1 MIKKILQI
9 ILQIIFLSGVSCNF
23 ERDRSINAGN
33 RHDFLQVPS
42 PEWEDQILYFIVTDR
57 FMDGDSTNNDQGAG
71 EYKKGDGGYWNG
83 GDLKGITQKINYI
96 KELGITG
103 IWITPPVANQ
113 WRNPQLTG
121 TGNHGYWASRLDQVD
136 QHLGDLEDYKMLSAT
151 LHSKGMYLIQDVV
164 VNHFGDFYT
173 YDGPYDPEDVSKNFK
188 RHDVEQPMQYP
199 FNHNDARKEEDRELG
214 IYHFAPNFTDHSDT
228 IQKTQFQF
236 ADLDDLNTSNPLVR
250 DVLRENFGY
259 WIKEVGV
266 DGFRFDTPH
275 MVEHDF
281 WNSFLHEKEG
291 DHLGIDLLAQQLGKE
306 HFLTAGEVAFFPKPF
321 DHSGTKEARKYL
333 GTKNKPEMN
342 SILNFPLSTAI
353 NRVFIEKKST
363 STLSFRMKSIQESF
377 QRSDQLLNF
386 IDNHDAPRLLTKSDR
401 QTMRQALLFIM
412 TIPGVPVIYY
422 GTEQEL
428 TGMRQAMFKGGV
440 GSIDKDHFD
449 TENEY
454 FKFVQGLVK
463 LRKSYEVFRKGKL
476 KILRDNPYGPGLFIY
491 QMTLDDIS
499 AIVLINTSENL
510 QLVDGL
516 NVPTFNPGKYISKYS
531 TGAQNEILSVSN
543 DRTINMILGSKS
555 AQVYIN
561 IDHSQS
567 EFELYGAI
575 EVDNDFLEILNT
587 TAIQLSGKAM
597 GVENI
602 GLVIDGDYEHLLSIK
617 NRNQNSWSYDLS
629 LSNFMNGKHRITA
642 IGYDNK
648 GSLITSSKYFN
659 LALPTKHLS
668 HHEDEIGDDHGPN
681 EKYTYPSHSSFG
693 RQQDLKAVD
702 VFLTGNNLTL
712 DITMSEITQ
721 IWIPPNGFDHVLLN
735 IYIDMPN
742 KHEGITSLPFQN
754 AFFPH
759 KGEWD
764 YRFALG
770 GFAIEA
776 FEGHSFNSGPEKLG
790 KSILTPFVN
799 VDYEQNKISVT
810 LPAKMLGNPTTLK
823 NANLYINTWSGS
835 ATYPRTIEKK
845 GTTWSYGG
853 GDTDSPKIMDDIE
866 IITIKE

>member
-1 MIKKILQI
+1 MIDKISQFVFLV
-9 ILQIIFLSGVSCNF
+9 IFLSGVSCDF
-23 ERDRSINAGN
+23 ERNRSINSIN
-33 RHDFLQVPS
+33 RYKFLQVPS

-57 FMDGDSTNNDQGAG
+57 FMDGDSTNNDQGTG
-71 EYKKGDGGYWNG
+71 EYKKGDGAYWNG
-83 GDLKGITQKINYI
+83 GDLTGILQKMDYL
-96 KELGITG
+96 KELGVTG

-113 WRNPQLTG
+113 WRNPQHTG

-136 QHLGDLEDYKMLSAT
+136 KHLGDLEDYKTLSAT
-151 LHSKGMYLIQDVV
+151 LHFNGMYLIQDVV

-188 RHDVEQPMQYP
+188 LHEVEQPIQYP

-228 IQKTQFQF
+228 IQKTKFQF

-250 DVLRENFGY
+250 DALRENFGY
-259 WIKEVGV
+259 WITEVGV

-281 WNSFLHEKEG
+281 WHSFLHKKEG
-291 DHLGIDLLAQQLGKE
+291 EHLGIDLLAKQQGKQ

-321 DHSGTKEARKYL
+321 DHSGTLEARKYL
-333 GTKNKPEMN
+333 GSTNKPEMN
-342 SILNFPLSTAI
+342 SILNFPLNTAI
-353 NRVFIEKKST
+353 NRVFIEKKPT
-363 STLSFRMKSIQESF
+363 STLSFRMKSIQENF

-386 IDNHDAPRLLTKSDR
+386 IDNHDAPRLLAKSDR

-454 FKFVQGLVK
+454 FKFVQGLVE

-476 KILRDNPYGPGLFIY
+476 KIVRDNSYGPGLFIY
-491 QMTLDDIS
+491 EMTLDDVS
-499 AIVLINTSENL
+499 ALILINTSEKF

-516 NVPTFNPGKYISKYS
+516 SVPTFNPGNYVSKYS
-531 TGAQNEILSVSN
+531 IGVQNEILPVSN
-543 DRTINMILGSKS
+543 DRIIDMILDAKS
-555 AQVYIN
+555 AQVYVN
-561 IDHSQS
+561 TDHSQAK
-567 EFELYGAI
+567 FDLHGTI
-575 EVDNDFLEILNT
+575 GLNNDFSEILT
-587 TAIQLSGKAM
+587 TSAIQLSGKAM
-597 GVENI
+597 GVENM
-602 GLVIDGDYEHLLSIK
+602 GLVIDGDYEHLLSIT
-617 NRNQNSWSYDLS
+617 NRNDNNWSYDLS

-642 IGYDNK
+642 MGYDDK
-648 GSLITSSKYFN
+648 GSLITTFKTFN
-659 LALPTKHLS
+659 LNLPTEHL
-668 HHEDEIGDDHGPN
+668 HHYEDETGDDHGPN
-681 EKYTYPSHSSFG
+681 GRYTYPSHSSFG

-712 DITMSEITQ
+712 EITMSEITQ

-735 IYIDMPN
+735 IYIDMPD
-742 KHEGITSLPFQN
+742 KQEGVKSLPFQN
-754 AFFPH
+754 AFFPNQ
-759 KGEWD
+759 GEWD

-770 GFAIEA
+770 GFGIEA
-776 FEGHSFNSGPEKLG
+776 FKGHPLISGPEKLG

-810 LPAKMLGNPTTLK
+810 LSAKMLGNPTTLK
-823 NANLYINTWSGS
+823 NTNLYINTWSGS
-835 ATYPRTIEKK
+835 ATYPRIIDKTK
-845 GTTWSYGG
+845 TTWTYGG
-853 GDTDSPKIMDDIE
+853 GNSDSPKIMDDIN
-866 IITIKE
+866 IITLE